1 MSLVVYVAEDDLVD
15 HQWEESPLILQDYM
29 PQYRGIPGPGS
40 RSVWVREQG
49 WDRGYRGLLE

>member
-49 WDRGYRGLLE
+49 VGQRV